1 MDGYIYIYTHTHMYD
16 PVTVDYVCIVPSHI
30 GCVWM
35 TPVTGGCMPVNLCQV
50 DVRGRCGEG
59 Q

>member
-1 MDGYIYIYTHTHMYD
+1 MGGYIYTHTHMYD
-16 PVTVDYVCIVPSHI
+16 PVTGDYVCIVPSHI

-50 DVRGRCGEG
+50 NVRGRCGEG